1 MELQRLAVRD
11 RPALP
16 RHTGFAATV
25 TSRWPSSTETAVRLK
40 VGRPNSCSQMR
51 GQHVKNEIRVTARA
65 IPKSGA
71 RRGLT

>member
-16 RHTGFAATV
+16 RHTGFAAVV

-40 VGRPNSCSQMR
+40 VGRPNP
-51 GQHVKNEIRVTARA
+51 V
-65 IPKSGA
+65 PKSEVS
-71 RRGLT
+71 T